1 VPQRPHLFAATV
13 AANISLGSDAS
24 PDEVRTAAAAAQ
36 AAEFVEAL
44 PYGYETELG
53 ERGANLSAG
62 QRQRVA
68 LARAFCRPSAEVLL
82 LDEPTARL
90 DGRSEAA
97 VVEATRKLSEGRTS
111 IIVAHRP
118 AMIEL
123 ADRVIRLHDHAQ
135 RGAA

>member
-1 VPQRPHLFAATV
+1 V
-13 AANISLGSDAS
+13 
-24 PDEVRTAAAAAQ
+24 
-36 AAEFVEAL
+36 
-44 PYGYETELG
+44 
-53 ERGANLSAG
+53 NLSAG

-97 VVEATRKLSEGRTS
+97 VIEATRRLSEGRTA

-123 ADRVIRLHDHAQ
+123 ADRVIRLDSGRIIEDRPGRAVTPS
-135 RGAA
+135 RTVAEEGAPGEGAVVAVAKDGGRSE